1 MQRWIIWAAAIAA
14 AAAGAIASAQS
25 YPATPIRIV
34 IGFDVVAGTP
44 EQFGRFMKNEV
55 ERWALVVRRGGIK
68 AD

>member
-1 MQRWIIWAAAIAA
+1 MRRWIIWAAAIAA

-44 EQFGRFMKNEV
+44 EDSGV
-55 ERWALVVRRGGIK
+55 S
-68 AD
+68 